1 MTSLASVYLDRQDV
15 KSQGAESAVSKHMK
29 ISRIQA
35 EETDSII
42 LGSELI
48 FFTFSESRGQHR
60 YR

>member
-1 MTSLASVYLDRQDV
+1 MTSLASAYLDRQDL

-48 FFTFSESRGQHR
+48 FFTFS
-60 YR
+60 

>member
-1 MTSLASVYLDRQDV
+1 MTSLASAYLDRQDV
-15 KSQGAESAVSKHMK
+15 KIQGAESAVSKYMK

-48 FFTFSESRGQHR
+48 FFTFS
-60 YR
+60 